1 MGGYSRIPVKTK
13 NEGVISNIEFEIDTQ
28 GLDCVI
34 RAEGTDLFVY
44 TKSGAD
50 QSEMYLVK
58 DGETFEFCGKIYY
71 QVATSGTVYTFMYNR
86 L

>member
-1 MGGYSRIPVKTK
+1 MSNYSRIPVKTQ
-13 NEGVISNIEFEIDTQ
+13 NEGIISNIEFQIDTQ

-44 TKSGAD
+44 TKSGAAK
-50 QSEMYLVK
+50 SEMYLVK
-58 DGETFEFCGKIYY
+58 DGETFEFCGKLYY
-71 QVATSGTVYTFMYNR
+71 QVATSGTVHTFMYKK